1 MWCNFRFQFSLALT
15 SFSYPSPVATGK
27 QVLFFGTTRVGLSVR
42 KGVRPS
48 KCSDLLEVKTKMF
61 HSGHCVATLHFWPW
75 KYQRSKTRK
84 SQKKC
89 RNRFW
94 PYLRGS
100 ATYGPI
106 YSKLQTPQCSNSGTD
121 YPCCALHCSRLFVVY
136 FIHTILSRQQRKILA
151 CVKLLPE
158 LPSTRIRNR
167 NEYSIPNL
175 FVNSSPSNGLR
186 NWFLDGHVRRLRM
199 HGRR

>member
-1 MWCNFRFQFSLALT
+1 MLRFTWSKDQNVPQRPLCCHTTFLT
-15 SFSYPSPVATGK
+15 LKV
-27 QVLFFGTTRVGLSVR
+27 
-42 KGVRPS
+42 S
-48 KCSDLLEVKTKMF
+48 KIKDAEI
-61 HSGHCVATLHFWPW
+61 A
-75 KYQRSKTRK
+75 
-84 SQKKC
+84 KKC

-100 ATYGPI
+100 AAYGPI

-186 NWFLDGHVRRLRM
+186 NWFLDVRRLRM